1 MYATSNFIVWNEERK
16 YLGSM
21 PQALYAIW
29 DRETTWVP
37 QKGFLYKNVPILMPK
52 YQIGVKVLV
61 SMTWIL
67 ENMHR

>member
-1 MYATSNFIVWNEERK
+1 MYATSNFIVWNEERQ

-29 DRETTWVP
+29 DRETTSSTRGVP
-37 QKGFLYKNVPILMPK
+37 LQKCANAHAK

-67 ENMHR
+67 ENMHG